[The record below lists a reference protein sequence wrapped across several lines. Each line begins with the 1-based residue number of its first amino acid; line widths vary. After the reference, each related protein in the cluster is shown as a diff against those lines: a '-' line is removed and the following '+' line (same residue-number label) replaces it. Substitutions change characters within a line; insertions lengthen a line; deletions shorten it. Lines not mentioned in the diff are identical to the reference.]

1 MIVGGI
7 SVVFINW
14 SCAFVAVVLSAI
26 FTSTYFLDAVVRQFD
41 NFAITWVTVMTAN
54 IATSDETVVR
64 LTTFSVA
71 AVIFLRILSIYTP

>member
-14 SCAFVAVVLSAI
+14 SSAFVAVVLSAI

-41 NFAITWVTVMTAN
+41 NFAIT
-54 IATSDETVVR
+54 
-64 LTTFSVA
+64 
-71 AVIFLRILSIYTP
+71 